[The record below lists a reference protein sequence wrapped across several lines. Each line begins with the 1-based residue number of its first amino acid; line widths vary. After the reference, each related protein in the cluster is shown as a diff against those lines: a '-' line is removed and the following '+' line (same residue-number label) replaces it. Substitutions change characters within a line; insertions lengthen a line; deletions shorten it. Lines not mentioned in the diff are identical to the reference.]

1 MKKTIFSVLIL
12 GLIVAVVYYRQLQP
26 ETGTEAQVSNVSSST
41 SVPASQTG
49 SSDDLV
55 SEKSLAEL
63 DSEPESGPFD
73 ELTTRRWHDSRGYPT
88 ANDGYNAYDADTIFA
103 LAEQG
108 DVLAMQRAA
117 SMLILLKKDYSAGY
131 SMLMNAAA
139 RGSTFSLTL
148 LGNHFRDG
156 GIPVGEG
163 DHVLEALP
171 YYIAAGLRGDVRQAN
186 EQIAITTGQGGL
198 IARITGGA
206 RPKRDLQPHEI
217 DEVCSRGREIYN
229 QIQSRRIE
237 LGLSDFDNTPMLG
250 TEDKLLSLCW
260 Q

>member
-1 MKKTIFSVLIL
+1 MKRAFFVALVLA
-12 GLIVAVVYYRQLQP
+12 LIAATLYYRHLSSVADSEKLMRDSSLQ
-26 ETGTEAQVSNVSSST
+26 T
-41 SVPASQTG
+41 SVPVIRPGVSTDPTSEQPSSQ
-49 SSDDLV
+49 SD
-55 SEKSLAEL
+55 SA
-63 DSEPESGPFD
+63 PESGPFD

-88 ANDGYNAYDADTIFA
+88 ANDGYNAYDAETIFA

-108 DVLAMQRAA
+108 DVLAMQRAS
-117 SMLILLKKDYSAGY
+117 SMLILLKKDYSEGY

-156 GIPVGEG
+156 GIPVGDG
-163 DHVLEALP
+163 DHVLESLP

-186 EQIAITTGQGGL
+186 EQIAITTGKGGL
-198 IARITGGA
+198 LARITGTA
-206 RPKRDLQPHEI
+206 HPRRDLKPHEI
-217 DEVCSRGREIYN
+217 DDVCSRGQEIYN
-229 QIQSRRIE
+229 QIQNRRIE
-237 LGLSDFDNTPMLG
+237 LGLSGFDNTPMPG